1 MQNAKFLKLLKKVGY
16 FYTMKKDIYAKM
28 QILSESAKYDV
39 SCSSSGSDSNYKTG
53 ELGATH
59 NSGICHSF
67 SADGRCISLLKVLL
81 TNYCIYDC
89 AYCIN
94 RSSNDI
100 ERVAFSPRELAE
112 ITINF
117 YKRNYI
123 EGLFLSSGIIESENH
138 TMELI
143 LRVLKL
149 LRHEYKFNGYIHV
162 KLIPGSDDVLI
173 DEVVRLA
180 SRVSSNIELP
190 SDKSLKLLAPNKT
203 KSKVLQPLKLARDLS
218 LERTNKPI
226 GMSTQLIVGATP
238 ESDLDILK
246 LSSVL
251 YDKGLLKRVY
261 YSAYIPVNDD
271 KNLPTIVAKPPL
283 LREHRLYQADWL
295 LRFYGF
301 SYDEI
306 LTAHTPNLDEELD
319 PKTMWA
325 LNNLHLFPVEIN
337 RASKEELIRIPGIG
351 VRGAHKILKARR
363 YKRLG
368 FEDLKALKIS
378 LKRARYF
385 ISCEREFERSISFYP
400 EKIKEALL
408 KPEEKAQPN
417 LFDVSGISGE
427 I

>member
-1 MQNAKFLKLLKKVGY
+1 
-16 FYTMKKDIYAKM
+16 MKKDLNTKM
-28 QILSESAKYDV
+28 KILSDSAKYDV
-39 SCSSSGSDSNYKTG
+39 SCSSSGSDNNYKTG

-59 NSGICHSF
+59 NSGICHTFTS
-67 SADGRCISLLKVLL
+67 DGRCISLLKVLL

-100 ERVAFSPRELAE
+100 PRAAFAPRELAD

-123 EGLFLSSGIIESENH
+123 EGLFLSSGIIENEDH
-138 TMELI
+138 TMELLLKTLRI
-143 LRVLKL
+143 LRY
-149 LRHEYKFNGYIHV
+149 EYKFNGYIHV
-162 KLIPGSDDVLI
+162 KLIPGADELLI
-173 DEVVRLA
+173 EEVVKLS

-203 KSKVLQPLKLARDLS
+203 KQKVLQPLKLARDIS

-246 LSSVL
+246 LSSIM
-251 YDKGLLKRVY
+251 YEKALLKRVY

-271 KNLPTIVAKPPL
+271 KNLPALVNKPPL

-295 LRFYGF
+295 LRFYDF

-306 LTAHTPNLDEELD
+306 VNESIPNLDEDLD
-319 PKTMWA
+319 PKMFWA
-325 LNNLHLFPVEIN
+325 LNNLHLFPIEIN
-337 RASKEELIRIPGIG
+337 SATKEELIRIPGIG
-351 VRGAHKILKARR
+351 IRGAFKILKARR
-363 YKRLG
+363 YKSLS
-368 FEDLKALKIS
+368 FEELKKLKIS
-378 LKRARYF
+378 VKKAKYF
-385 ISCEREFERSISFYP
+385 ITCKGKYQKEIPLYED
-400 EKIKEALL
+400 KIKESYLL
-408 KPEEKAQPN
+408 TGKKQPN
-417 LFDVSGISGE
+417 LFDLSGLSGE

>member
-1 MQNAKFLKLLKKVGY
+1 
-16 FYTMKKDIYAKM
+16 MKKDLDTKM
-28 QILSESAKYDV
+28 KILSDSAKYDV
-39 SCSSSGSDSNYKTG
+39 SCSSSGSDNNYKTG

-59 NSGICHSF
+59 NSGICHTFTS
-67 SADGRCISLLKVLL
+67 DGRCVSLLKVLL
-81 TNYCIYDC
+81 TNFCIYDC

-94 RSSNDI
+94 RVSNDI
-100 ERVAFSPRELAE
+100 PRAAFSPRELADL
-112 ITINF
+112 TINF

-123 EGLFLSSGIIESENH
+123 EGLFLSSGIIENEDH

-143 LRVLKL
+143 LNVLRI

-162 KLIPGSDDVLI
+162 KLIPGSDELLI
-173 DEVVRLA
+173 EEVVKLS

-203 KSKVLQPLKLARDLS
+203 KQKVLQPLKLARDIS

-238 ESDLDILK
+238 ERDLEILK
-246 LSSVL
+246 LSSVM
-251 YDKGLLKRVY
+251 YEKALLKRVY

-271 KNLPTIVAKPPL
+271 KNLPALVNKPPL

-306 LTAHTPNLDEELD
+306 VTEHTPNLDEDLD
-319 PKTMWA
+319 PKMFWA
-325 LNNLHLFPVEIN
+325 LNNLHLFPMEIN
-337 RASKEELIRIPGIG
+337 RATKEELIRIPGIG
-351 VRGAHKILKARR
+351 IRGAFKILKARR
-363 YKRLG
+363 YKALS
-368 FEDLKALKIS
+368 FDDLKKLKIS
-378 LKRARYF
+378 VKKAKYF
-385 ISCEREFERSISFYP
+385 ITCKGKYQKEIPMYE
-400 EKIKEALL
+400 EKIKDAYLL
-408 KPEEKAQPN
+408 SGKKQQPN
-417 LFDVSGISGE
+417 LFDLSGLSGE

>member
-1 MQNAKFLKLLKKVGY
+1 
-16 FYTMKKDIYAKM
+16 MKKDIYAKM
-28 QILSESAKYDV
+28 QILSDSAKYDV
-39 SCSSSGSDSNYKTG
+39 SCSSSGSENNYKTG

-59 NSGICHSF
+59 NSGICHTF

-94 RSSNDI
+94 RASNDI
-100 ERVAFSPRELAE
+100 PRAAFSPRELAD

-123 EGLFLSSGIIESENH
+123 EGLFLSSGIIESENR
-138 TMELI
+138 TTEMM
-143 LRVLKL
+143 LRVLEI
-149 LRHEYKFNGYIHV
+149 LRFEYKFNGYIHV
-162 KLIPGSDDVLI
+162 KLIPGSDAVLI
-173 DEVVRLA
+173 DKVVRLA

-190 SDKSLKLLAPNKT
+190 SDASLKLLAPNKT
-203 KSKVLQPLKLARDLS
+203 KEKVLQPLKLARDLS

-238 ESDLDILK
+238 ESDFDILK

-251 YDKGLLKRVY
+251 YDKALLKRVY

-271 KNLPTIVAKPPL
+271 KNLPALVNKPPL

-301 SYDEI
+301 GYDE
-306 LTAHTPNLDEELD
+306 LLSQERPHLDEALD
-319 PKTMWA
+319 PKTIWA
-325 LNNLHLFPVEIN
+325 MQNLHLFPVEIN
-337 RASKEELIRIPGIG
+337 TASKEELIRIPGIG
-351 VRGAHKILKARR
+351 IRGAHKILSARR
-363 YKRLG
+363 FQRLT
-368 FEDLKALKIS
+368 FEDLSKLKIS

-385 ISCEREFERSISFYP
+385 ITCHREFQ
-400 EKIKEALL
+400 KEVPLYEETLRRALTTPQ
-408 KPEEKAQPN
+408 KGYMPN
-417 LFDVSGISGE
+417 LFDVSGITGE
-427 I
+427 L